1 MQTRLSARLA
11 PSGALDLLLKR
22 AFLALW
28 TLTQTLIPCGESQ
41 EGDHYLSSTL
51 PSQVSFQTQLSIP
64 LLLLETLSSSKF
76 SGSLAERPQCS
87 DELQSKSSQLH
98 VPPLPRTQHPDLGR
112 LGAFSLRPTLAS
124 SSFPTRSSW
133 QPKVNGPC
141 VSHQPQQRFSSPIL
155 TACPSDVRHQQP
167 LPTDCVLAWDSR
179 DLRNHTFF
187 ITPSSEGK
195 HHSPVF
201 QQCFHKFAH
210 YSASNSH
217 PLPHS
222 H

>member
-98 VPPLPRTQHPDLGR
+98 VPPCHAPSTPTWAGWVPSPSAQHLQVVH
-112 LGAFSLRPTLAS
+112 
-124 SSFPTRSSW
+124 FPPEAVGN
-133 QPKVNGPC
+133 PKSMVH
-141 VSHQPQQRFSSPIL
+141 VSPISL
-155 TACPSDVRHQQP
+155 NN
-167 LPTDCVLAWDSR
+167 VLVA
-179 DLRNHTFF
+179 
-187 ITPSSEGK
+187 PSSL
-195 HHSPVF
+195 PVL
-201 QQCFHKFAH
+201 QM
-210 YSASNSH
+210 
-217 PLPHS
+217 
-222 H
+222 